1 MMIIE
6 DWIDDRLELRPYA
19 ALPAGEVHDFAML
32 AGALRAEAEAE
43 AAGYTVNLLVEACGG
58 DVAAYLM
65 ARQLRSVAA
74 ESVGAA
80 IDAR

>member
-19 ALPAGEVHDFAML
+19 TLPAGEVHDFAML
-32 AGALRAEAEAE
+32 AGALRAEAA

-74 ESVGAA
+74 ENVGAA

>member
-6 DWIDDRLELRPYA
+6 DWIDDRLELRRYP

-32 AGALRAEAEAE
+32 AGALRAEAEAD
-43 AAGYTVNLLVEACGG
+43 GYTVDLLVEACDG

-65 ARQLRSVAA
+65 ARQLRSAAA
-74 ESVGAA
+74 ESVGVA
-80 IDAR
+80 IDA